1 MATVIKCPV
10 CANPV
15 SGNVCNHCGWM
26 RLLFPAEV
34 PASLKSLNSEYVETL
49 KKVNQ
54 AHSTTEKRKNEL
66 EQSVKASNEKISRL
80 AAEKE
85 EVLNKLK
92 DTERKSDTL
101 LVGVVEVEYAP
112 TGKYVFIPIFDG
124 FNSYGTEDS
133 HDIHH
138 KIKIRMINDPDILR
152 PKHFYA
158 YKNPSD
164 GRMYVAPINGAELF
178 YNGTLLK
185 SPHMVKF
192 SDVVKINDN
201 IRIRISAC

>member
-26 RLLFPAEV
+26 RLVFPAEV
-34 PASLKSLNSEYVETL
+34 PKELKSLNSEYVETL
-49 KKVNQ
+49 KK
-54 AHSTTEKRKNEL
+54 
-66 EQSVKASNEKISRL
+66 
-80 AAEKE
+80 
-85 EVLNKLK
+85 LK
-92 DTERKSDTL
+92 DSAKKTETL
-101 LVGVVEVEYAP
+101 WVGVVEVEYAP
-112 TGKYVFIPIFDG
+112 TGKYVFIPIFNG
-124 FNSYGTEDS
+124 VNSYGSEDS
-133 HDIHH
+133 HDTHH
-138 KIKIRMINDPDILR
+138 KIKMRMIDDPDILK

-164 GRMYVAPINGAELF
+164 GRMYVAPINGAELY
-178 YNGTLLK
+178 YNGSLLK

-192 SDVVKINDN
+192 SDVVRINDN